1 MSRTANAGDPNAER
15 RIECLLLSM
24 PPSVHASSYSCLLL
38 PMSPT
43 ELPTNNPASC
53 EPQGAPRRSSR
64 LLAFTPR
71 GRCESSVAARGRQ
84 CQLSI
89 STPPSPLH
97 AHGLACQ
104 DAGSCTEYA
113 ACTKPFCTVRWT
125 GRGSPVPGLNHRR
138 CFKDA
143 CITALNF
150 SLNLALFS
158 SARGKLLQA
167 SWAAADPSCKS
178 PGTRAMA
185 PSPGSPSTKAS
196 PASS

>member
-1 MSRTANAGDPNAER
+1 
-15 RIECLLLSM
+15 M
-24 PPSVHASSYSCLLL
+24 PPSIHASFCPWLFLL
-38 PMSPT
+38 
-43 ELPTNNPASC
+43 
-53 EPQGAPRRSSR
+53 
-64 LLAFTPR
+64 TPR

-104 DAGSCTEYA
+104 DAGSCTGYA
-113 ACTKPFCTVRWT
+113 AYAKPFCTVRWT

-138 CFKDA
+138 CFNDA

-158 SARGKLLQA
+158 SAQGKLLQA
-167 SWAAADPSCKS
+167 PWAAADPSCKS
-178 PGTRAMA
+178 PGTRAPA

>member
-1 MSRTANAGDPNAER
+1 MLER

-24 PPSVHASSYSCLLL
+24 P
-38 PMSPT
+38 
-43 ELPTNNPASC
+43 LPTRASFYPCLPWSFPPTTLRCAATQPASC
-53 EPQGAPRRSSR
+53 EPQGTPRRSTR

-104 DAGSCTEYA
+104 DAGSCTGYA
-113 ACTKPFCTVRWT
+113 AYAKPFCTVRWT

-138 CFKDA
+138 CFNDA

-158 SARGKLLQA
+158 SAQGKLLQA
-167 SWAAADPSCKS
+167 PWAAADPSCKS
-178 PGTRAMA
+178 PGTRAPA

>member
-1 MSRTANAGDPNAER
+1 
-15 RIECLLLSM
+15 M
-24 PPSVHASSYSCLLL
+24 PPSIHASFCPWLFLL
-38 PMSPT
+38 
-43 ELPTNNPASC
+43 
-53 EPQGAPRRSSR
+53 
-64 LLAFTPR
+64 TPR

-104 DAGSCTEYA
+104 DAGSCTGYA
-113 ACTKPFCTVRWT
+113 AYAKPFCTVRWT

-138 CFKDA
+138 CFNDA

-158 SARGKLLQA
+158 SAQGKLLQA
-167 SWAAADPSCKS
+167 PWAAADPSCKS
-178 PGTRAMA
+178 PGTRAPA
-185 PSPGSPSTKAS
+185 LSPGSEHQSIACKLLGKETARGSEVARCNYKRGRLHS
-196 PASS
+196 LMNQLN

>member
-1 MSRTANAGDPNAER
+1 MLLNKVYRRTRSQKGLPRGIQHRGLKFHADCEVMSRTANAGDPNAER
-15 RIECLLLSM
+15 RIESLLLSM

-71 GRCESSVAARGRQ
+71 GRCESSVADRGRQ

-138 CFKDA
+138 CFKDEG
-143 CITALNF
+143 
-150 SLNLALFS
+150 LAS
-158 SARGKLLQA
+158 Q
-167 SWAAADPSCKS
+167 P
-178 PGTRAMA
+178 
-185 PSPGSPSTKAS
+185 
-196 PASS
+196 